1 MRIPLFQKSKKSK
14 VKRSLATFMSQ
25 HFNDKE
31 GWMFNEDDLELLI
44 DLVQYI
50 RPEHPNRTVLV
61 DLTEFLTFLDHNPN
75 FRKELAVYLKQI
87 LHQKKFNLTIT
98 DAGILQ
104 DVDFLY
110 EVRRRLYA
118 KILPN
123 QPQRDKLEFVLNQ
136 VFYLSSDIVWVKKIP
151 FEQLQKLFQ
160 MLEFGSIYESVE
172 PFSALSELMNAM
184 TLITQRIG
192 GRAMETDVLKMV
204 PEYDGIE
211 SPFTAFEKE
220 LLMIE
225 ERIKTETPHFLTSDD
240 ISYKQLLV
248 FHKQCEEFID
258 NAFKNS

>member
-136 VFYLSSDIVWVKKIP
+136 VFYLT
-151 FEQLQKLFQ
+151 F
-160 MLEFGSIYESVE
+160 
-172 PFSALSELMNAM
+172 
-184 TLITQRIG
+184 
-192 GRAMETDVLKMV
+192 
-204 PEYDGIE
+204 
-211 SPFTAFEKE
+211 
-220 LLMIE
+220 
-225 ERIKTETPHFLTSDD
+225 
-240 ISYKQLLV
+240 
-248 FHKQCEEFID
+248 
-258 NAFKNS
+258 